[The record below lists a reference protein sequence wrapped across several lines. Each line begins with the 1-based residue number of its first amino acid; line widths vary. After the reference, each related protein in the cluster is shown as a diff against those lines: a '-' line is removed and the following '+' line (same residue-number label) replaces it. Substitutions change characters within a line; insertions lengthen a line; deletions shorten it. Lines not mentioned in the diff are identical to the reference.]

1 MLSVR
6 PYRDADFAGVV
17 EAWER
22 GLPLDAVTPEDFL
35 RRVILD
41 ENREDDGLL
50 VATDQQGRVIGFALC
65 LVLRHA
71 IEKIGLMEHRGY
83 ITAFGVVPEWRGH
96 GAGWALLEAAETFFR
111 ARNRREITIAP
122 YQPNYFVPGVDK
134 VAYAKGLEWLK
145 AHGFTEFSEGI
156 AMDAM
161 IGTFDLDDD
170 LKERETRLAKEGLV
184 VIPLPRERVAAYLS
198 FMSRVMPGDWVEDA
212 RRLLRD
218 MASGAAPP
226 NSIFVAVDGEEI
238 VGYCKFAGEHFG
250 PFGVADSH
258 QGRGVGTVLLAR
270 TLHQMRKE
278 GHHAAFVL
286 WTGERAAKGVYARL
300 GFTISRRF
308 AVVRKVLE

>member
-6 PYRDADFAGVV
+6 PYRDADLAGVV
-17 EAWER
+17 SAWER
-22 GLPLDAVTPEDFL
+22 ALPLDAVTEEDFL

-50 VATDQQGRVIGFALC
+50 VATDDAGAVIGFAVC
-65 LVLRHA
+65 LVLRHP

-83 ITAFGVVPEWRGH
+83 ITAFGVVPEWQGR
-96 GAGWALLEAAETFFR
+96 GAGRALLEAAETFFR
-111 ARNRREITIAP
+111 ARNRREVTIAP

-134 VAYAKGLEWLK
+134 VAYAQGLEWLK
-145 AHGFTEFSEGI
+145 AHGFAEFSEGI

-161 IGTFDLDDD
+161 IGRFDLDDE
-170 LKERETRLAKEGLV
+170 LKEREARLAKEGLV
-184 VIPLPRERVAAYLS
+184 IRPLPRERMAEYLT
-198 FMSRVMPGDWVEDA
+198 FMSRVMPGDWVQDA
-212 RRLLRD
+212 RALLSRMVD
-218 MASGAAPP
+218 GTAPP
-226 NSIFVAVDGEEI
+226 NSILVAMDGNEI
-238 VGYCKFAGEHFG
+238 VGYCKFDGEHFG

-258 QGRGVGTVLLAR
+258 QGRGIGTVLLAR

-286 WTGERAAKGVYARL
+286 WTGERAAKGVYGRL

-308 AVVRKVLE
+308 ALLRKALE